1 MHWLCHN
8 LFHRMP
14 SGAPAGGIAVVID
27 VLRAST
33 TMATALANGA
43 ASVHPRRTIDE
54 ARALAATVP
63 GAILGGE
70 RKGIRIAGFDLGN
83 SPTDY
88 TPARVAGRHVVMTT
102 TNGTSAI
109 AACDGAS
116 EVLVGS
122 IVNRSAVATL
132 ARQLAETKQCHAIH
146 IVCAGTDGEVT
157 SEDILAAGAILDA
170 ASRAPASAHDVLDA
184 PALAALRTFREVEA
198 GDLDHIEDRIVAAFR
213 KSLGGKNLI
222 DVGMESDL
230 GSCAAIDTLS
240 VVPRLDPSGNRLV
253 ASPVA

>member
-1 MHWLCHN
+1 M
-8 LFHRMP
+8 
-14 SGAPAGGIAVVID
+14 VID

-33 TMATALANGA
+33 TMATALSNGA
-43 ASVHPRRTIDE
+43 AAVHPRRTIDE

-88 TPARVAGRHVVMTT
+88 SPARVAGRHVVMTT

-109 AACDGAS
+109 AACQGAS

-132 ARQLAETKQCHAIH
+132 ARQLAEQTACVAIH

-170 ASRAPASAHDVLDA
+170 ASHAPASARDVLDA
-184 PALAALRTFREVEA
+184 PARAALTTFRALGPVDSTGIKE
-198 GDLDHIEDRIVAAFR
+198 RIIAAFR
-213 KSLGGKNLI
+213 ESLGGKNLI

-230 GSCAAIDTLS
+230 ATCAAIDALS

-253 ASPVA
+253 ASPLA